1 MLSNTQKRKI
11 GQVFAKT
18 YGLDYKEVYSFVQD
32 QNVYS
37 KLNLI
42 YRLEREFMT
51 AEMRRKTIYIG

>member
-1 MLSNTQKRKI
+1 M
-11 GQVFAKT
+11 FAKA

-42 YRLEREFMT
+42 GRLEREFMT